1 MLLAISGWT
10 SFRKYCNYSITHFS
24 SKILVATVQML
35 HSTVTQCSSFTISSL
50 HGHLEYVFG
59 RWLEFHFCPCCCRS
73 WAIAAGP
80 GAVVAPWHAG
90 PAGPSHCRGQHR
102 AWWPHAWPSGP
113 CGQARHYPTRF
124 LPNSSL
130 LRAHSSVF
138 AQQCANLL
146 RARFSRSSAFIL
158 CALGAQHWA
167 LTTLISSE
175 VGIKTKPDT
184 VSTVSF
190 WLNIS
195 KITTRSLNL
204 VGALKHCYITPPR
217 AFLLDKTGGA
227 KHGGSTT
234 FHFSVQ
240 LKVVTLT
247 FCFVLWA
254 KWTVCPLFSETVP
267 LSLIKFKC
275 MPQLLS

>member
-1 MLLAISGWT
+1 MQQFYHLLPSRAFWT
-10 SFRKYCNYSITHFS
+10 CFWS
-24 SKILVATVQML
+24 VARVPL
-35 HSTVTQCSSFTISSL
+35 LSL
-50 HGHLEYVFG
+50 LLQFLG
-59 RWLEFHFCPCCCRS
+59 RCRRPGGLL
-73 WAIAAGP
+73 WHHDLRGRRGPATAAGSAALGDP
-80 GAVVAPWHAG
+80 V
-90 PAGPSHCRGQHR
+90 PSLASLR
-102 AWWPHAWPSGP
+102 
-113 CGQARHYPTRF
+113 QARRYPTRF

-138 AQQCANLL
+138 AQRCANLL
-146 RARFSRSSAFIL
+146 LARFSRSSAFIL
-158 CALGAQHWA
+158 CVQGAQHWA

-175 VGIKTKPDT
+175 VGIKTKPDAK
-184 VSTVSF
+184 STVSF
-190 WLNIS
+190 WLNIG

-204 VGALKHCYITPPR
+204 VGSLKHCYITPPR